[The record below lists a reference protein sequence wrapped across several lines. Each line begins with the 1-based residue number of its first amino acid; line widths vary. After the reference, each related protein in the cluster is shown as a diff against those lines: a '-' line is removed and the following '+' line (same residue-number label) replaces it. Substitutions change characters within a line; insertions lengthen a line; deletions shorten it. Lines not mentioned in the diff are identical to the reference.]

1 MERNVQISLPV
12 RTVFGTLVAVFFLA
26 GCGRTAE
33 LEHAYS
39 FESRV
44 HSFEEKQE
52 NGFFEPFAA
61 DLSVADGE
69 RRCFPETHLNE

>member
-1 MERNVQISLPV
+1 MERNVQISLPI
-12 RTVFGTLVAVFFLA
+12 RTVLGDLTAAFFLA

-39 FESRV
+39 FESRM

-52 NGFFEPFAA
+52 NVF
-61 DLSVADGE
+61 LS
-69 RRCFPETHLNE
+69 HLPQIFR